1 MNTDME
7 RRKEMGKESKVIL
20 GIDEAGRG
28 PVLGPMVIAGVEIE
42 KEKEEMLKSIGVK
55 DSKQLSKRKREEL
68 KEEIEKIA
76 KNCFVEIIYPWKIDH
91 LLKKINLNYVEMQAM
106 ARIINSSI
114 CDLVYLDL
122 PSTSKRFLEELKN
135 IISRR
140 GVKIIGEHKA
150 DEKFPVVSAAS
161 IVAKVI
167 RDKEMDEIKRKYA
180 DYGDIGSGYPAD
192 ERTASFLTRYF
203 DENGELPIEAR
214 KSWATSKAIMNVGE
228 QKQLFSFSKEKSK

>member
-1 MNTDME
+1 MKDEKME
-7 RRKEMGKESKVIL
+7 KEKVIL

-28 PVLGPMVIAGVEIE
+28 PVLGPMVVAGVEIE
-42 KEKEEMLKSIGVK
+42 KENEEMLKSIGVK
-55 DSKQLSKRKREEL
+55 DSKQLSRKKREEL

-106 ARIINSSI
+106 ARIINASV
-114 CDLVYLDL
+114 CDAVYLDL
-122 PSTSKRFLEELKN
+122 PSTSKKFLDELKN
-135 IISRR
+135 IVGRK

-161 IVAKVI
+161 IVAKVV
-167 RDKEMDEIKRKYA
+167 RDREMDKIRRKYA

-192 ERTASFLTRYF
+192 ERTANFLTRYF

-214 KSWATSKAIMNVGE
+214 KSWATSKTIMNVGE